1 MTVRIQACLDGPS
14 PPDTTVIVDGNT
26 LAHAV
31 RQAVH
36 HLGLGV
42 GQTRSSVEVAKGEWR
57 WDWSGT
63 IIRVLE
69 IPNTEPMFL
78 RVAAHHGTFVARVR
92 GEAKIIDLRG
102 DEHVTVQL
110 SREARAELDRGATAC
125 GRDGYIE
132 KLLLEAAEGRS
143 GLVRMATRERAR
155 VKRPSPVRLYTDYP
169 FVELGDAPGQ
179 PAPVREVERVVSYD
193 GNKYCSVRIDGAL
206 LTVKAGY
213 LYPDRPKLGTPPT
226 SASIETVLRFVSR
239 HE

>member
-69 IPNTEPMFL
+69 IPNTEPM
-78 RVAAHHGTFVARVR
+78 FVARVR

-155 VKRPSPVRLYTDYP
+155 VKRPSPVRLYTD
-169 FVELGDAPGQ
+169 
-179 PAPVREVERVVSYD
+179 
-193 GNKYCSVRIDGAL
+193 
-206 LTVKAGY
+206 
-213 LYPDRPKLGTPPT
+213 
-226 SASIETVLRFVSR
+226 
-239 HE
+239 